1 MEKERTA
8 TSYRPVY
15 TALTPPSKA
24 QVKAT
29 YMRDGKKKNRVL
41 ALHTATH
48 GF

>member
-1 MEKERTA
+1 MEKERTT

-15 TALTPPSKA
+15 TALTPPLK
-24 QVKAT
+24 QVEAT

-41 ALHTATH
+41 GLHTATH